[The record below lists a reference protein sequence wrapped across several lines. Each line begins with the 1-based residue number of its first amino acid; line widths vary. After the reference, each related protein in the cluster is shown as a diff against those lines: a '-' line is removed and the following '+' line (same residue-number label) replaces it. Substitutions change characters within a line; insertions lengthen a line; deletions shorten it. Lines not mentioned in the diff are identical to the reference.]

1 MKWTKAEMARWPQGR
16 KDFEEEISFDPAT
29 FEKNGR
35 LRNLENIVI
44 RGTAD
49 YDYEEE
55 RLIVRYQVS
64 GRMILPCSITLEDV
78 VRDFTAEDVE
88 TFSFRKVTD
97 DADVTEV
104 KGDTIDLMPS
114 VFATIMAEVPWI
126 VHKEGLEELPKG
138 NGWEV
143 LTEEQLH
150 QGDKGID
157 PRLAK
162 LLQYKPEED

>member
-1 MKWTKAEMARWPQGR
+1 MKWTKSEMAKWPQGR
-16 KDFEEEISFDPAT
+16 KDFEEEVIFAPET

-35 LRNLENIVI
+35 LRNLENVVI
-44 RGTAD
+44 RGTASYNYSD
-49 YDYEEE
+49 ESLLVEYE
-55 RLIVRYQVS
+55 VS

-78 VRDFTAEDVE
+78 ERDFSVTDVE
-88 TFSFRKVTD
+88 TFSYRKVAD

-114 VFATIMAEVPWI
+114 VYTTIMGEVPWI
-126 VHKEGLEELPKG
+126 VHKEGLEEYPKG

-143 LTEEQLH
+143 MTEEQLH

-162 LLQYKPEED
+162 LLQYKPEES